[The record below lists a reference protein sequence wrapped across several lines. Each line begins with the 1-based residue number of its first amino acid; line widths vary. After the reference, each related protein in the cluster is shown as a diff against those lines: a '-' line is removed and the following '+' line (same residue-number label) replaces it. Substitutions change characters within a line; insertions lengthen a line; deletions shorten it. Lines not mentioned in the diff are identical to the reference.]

1 MHSRDFFSLTLRISV
16 DFRVKLSLLRFDMSK
31 VTCAL
36 TMRVRLAFW
45 DLEDG
50 RCLGLSVEE
59 FDNSDSLLI

>member
-1 MHSRDFFSLTLRISV
+1 
-16 DFRVKLSLLRFDMSK
+16 MSK